1 MSWIKVENI
10 NQSEFRNQL
19 LNLLRPQEISCLDAV
34 SMLTGTR
41 NNSRPIIVHIT
52 ENTVDASLFFTS
64 YGRIIP
70 VLSPQFFF
78 HQEDVSLI
86 SALAG
91 NTVFLPTSVSGKS
104 EAVDLFLERFSCG
117 QRKQVVEHYI
127 MELEPSNFI
136 IPQLPAQLKIKILKG
151 SKRQLLPLFPLQKT
165 YERQEVLLNPD
176 TQDTFETL
184 RWLKS
189 ILTHEICFYAK
200 RGFRYVSKANTN
212 AKGIDHIQIG
222 GVFTVPRFRHQGYAL
237 HTVAALCRCII
248 EEEHKIPSL
257 FVRCDNENAINLY
270 KRLGFKI
277 EDTTKTVYLD

>member
-10 NQSEFRNQL
+10 DQSELQDQL
-19 LNLLRPQEISCLDAV
+19 LNLLRSQEISCLDAV
-34 SMLTGTR
+34 SLFTVTR
-41 NNSRPIIVHIT
+41 NNSRPIIVHTT
-52 ENTVDASLFFTS
+52 ENTVDAALFFTS

-70 VLSPQFFF
+70 VLSPQFLF
-78 HQEDVSLI
+78 HQNDVNLV

-91 NTVFLPTSVSGKS
+91 NTIFLPTSVSGKS
-104 EAVDLFLERFSCG
+104 EAVDMFLERFSCG

-136 IPQLPAQLKIKILKG
+136 IPLIPTQFKIRILKG

-176 TQDTFETL
+176 AQDTFETF

-237 HTVAALCRCII
+237 HTVAELCKYII

-277 EDTTKTVYLD
+277 KDTTKTVYLD